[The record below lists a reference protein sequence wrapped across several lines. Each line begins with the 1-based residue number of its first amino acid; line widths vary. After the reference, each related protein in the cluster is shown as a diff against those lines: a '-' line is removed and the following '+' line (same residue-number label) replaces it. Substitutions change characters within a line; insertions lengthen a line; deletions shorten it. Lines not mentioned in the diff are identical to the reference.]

1 MVEEQVPSFP
11 IYVTLPVWGTVLVL
25 VLMQAWRL
33 RDACATFVLLATWL
47 RYSVATFHQYTYP
60 PLVLGLSAIALTSIG
75 VVAVGIL
82 VVGSRNLLLRR
93 LTPIYGLI
101 LVILLSAIVNQ
112 RWIDGVNATFKW
124 LYLMVFALAAHSVLQ
139 RRGSDAIFR
148 SLAVIFVGPVVLQ
161 WLSVPWGLTTAKDG
175 TSFFIGG
182 FQHQQSISIILM
194 TFLFIT
200 CFSPSLSTIVSY
212 GRLAIVAAG
221 VALANYRTSLLASA
235 LPASALI
242 VSRITDNLFP
252 RQRIIAFL
260 LLGVVAIFVL
270 VGLVTV
276 AHDRF
281 ADLGVV
287 LDKGASLIKP
297 PGSFTTEDKRLFSG
311 RLFLWSQYID
321 AYLGADSLTMLVGF
335 GPDSWVGRFSTY
347 AHNTFISYLYEFG
360 LFGLVGLL
368 WIFVANF
375 MAAARVRGEN
385 RLILVSCHVGFIV
398 LNLSTMGIWTLEGA
412 LLYALLLSQTWRL
425 NSLGRAV
432 SPAVHSSLRSR
443 MKVYGDASM
452 QEHQGR
458 FSTR

>member
-1 MVEEQVPSFP
+1 MMEEQVPSFP
-11 IYVTLPVWGTVLVL
+11 IYITLPVWGAVLVL

-75 VVAVGIL
+75 VVAIGFL
-82 VVGSRNLLLRR
+82 VIGGRKLLMRR
-93 LTPIYGLI
+93 LMPIYGLI
-101 LVILLSAIVNQ
+101 LIILLSAIVNQ

-124 LYLMVFALAAHSVLQ
+124 LYLIVFALATHSALQ

-148 SLAVIFVGPVVLQ
+148 SLAVIFAGPIILQ
-161 WLSVPWGLTTAKDG
+161 WLSVPWGLKTTAKDG
-175 TSFFIGG
+175 SSFFIGG
-182 FQHQQSISIILM
+182 FQHQQSISIIFL

-212 GRLAIVAAG
+212 GRLVIVAVG
-221 VALANYRTSLLASA
+221 VALANYRTSLLAA
-235 LPASALI
+235 TLPASALV
-242 VSRITDNLFP
+242 VSRMTDNFFP
-252 RQRIIAFL
+252 RQRVIAFL

-297 PGSFTTEDKRLFSG
+297 PESFTTEDKRLFSG

-321 AYLGADSLTMLVGF
+321 AYLGGDCLTMLIGF
-335 GPDSWVGRFSTY
+335 GPDSWVGRFSAY

-360 LFGLVGLL
+360 IFGVASLSWVLLVN
-368 WIFVANF
+368 FVT
-375 MAAARVRGEN
+375 AARVRDKS
-385 RLILVSCHVGFIV
+385 RLILVSSHVGVVV

-412 LLYALLLSQTWRL
+412 ILYALLLSQTWHL
-425 NSLGRAV
+425 HSLSRAI
-432 SPAVHSSLRSR
+432 SPAVHYSLSSRV
-443 MKVYGDASM
+443 KVYGGVSM
-452 QEHQGR
+452 QEP
-458 FSTR
+458 